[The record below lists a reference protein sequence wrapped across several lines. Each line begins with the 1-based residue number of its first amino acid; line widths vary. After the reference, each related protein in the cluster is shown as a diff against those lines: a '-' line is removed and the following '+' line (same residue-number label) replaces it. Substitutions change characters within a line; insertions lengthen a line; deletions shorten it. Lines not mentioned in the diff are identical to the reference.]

1 MNPVRNPIIPLPTF
15 LILALGNHGPHFK
28 CTRHNAGQI
37 VLDSIASSMRLP
49 FVREKDY
56 DIVET
61 KLHKF
66 IEPCNARVALFK
78 ELMKKE
84 AKIIKTKTASKNFS
98 GPKISGH
105 SPDSLITNNESGAG
119 KSQKLEVDKEVIKDS
134 ISALEANIYLI
145 KMRCFMNESG
155 KYAAR
160 AIKNLRLHYPK
171 NLPKTSRAN
180 SNLALDSSALASE
193 THLIV
198 LHDDLDRPFGK
209 LSLKYGGSAS
219 GHNGL
224 KSLVASLRT
233 DAFTRLRIGIDR
245 PSSSSST
252 SSLSVADYV
261 LSKFPSEEKDELL
274 STVSKDAHEILS
286 NLILRETWKSNTAT

>member
-1 MNPVRNPIIPLPTF
+1 MTLVRNPIIRPPTF
-15 LILALGNHGPHFK
+15 IILALGNHGPQFK

-37 VLDSIASSMRLP
+37 VLDSIASSMRLA
-49 FVREKDY
+49 FVREREY

-66 IEPCNARVALFK
+66 IEPCNAKITLFK
-78 ELMKKE
+78 ELMKKGF
-84 AKIIKTKTASKNFS
+84 KITKTKTALKTFS
-98 GPKISGH
+98 GPKSSGN
-105 SPDSLITNNESGAG
+105 SSDSSITNHESGIE
-119 KSQKLEVDKEVIKDS
+119 KMETDKEAIKET
-134 ISALEANIYLI
+134 ISMLEANIYLI
-145 KMRCFMNESG
+145 KVRCFMNESG

-160 AIKNLRLHYPK
+160 TIKNLRLHYPT
-171 NLPKTSRAN
+171 NQPKLLKAN
-180 SNLALDSSALASE
+180 SRLALDSSALASE

-252 SSLSVADYV
+252 SSLSVANYV